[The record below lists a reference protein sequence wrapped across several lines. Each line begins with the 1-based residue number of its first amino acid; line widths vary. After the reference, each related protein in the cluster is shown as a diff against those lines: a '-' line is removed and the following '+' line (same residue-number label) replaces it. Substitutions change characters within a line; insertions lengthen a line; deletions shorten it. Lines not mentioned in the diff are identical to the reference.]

1 MPYINGVYMAT
12 PGVSISDNDSNFMAQ
27 NAGQGLGVILMGP
40 AVDGEPKTPITI
52 PNASA
57 ALSMLK
63 GGDLLQAVLNVFAG
77 ASAMGQ
83 VPSQVIAIRPEQATQ
98 GTSTIANS
106 TGTAQI
112 ALTTTLYGSI
122 ANQARWQVTSASSGV
137 GYKVRQAL
145 DFTGHGGQ
153 TYSTYSQ
160 DNINLPVLSLYYTGS
175 DTNPTISVTDS
186 NLTIIATSG
195 GKQTTLAN
203 ITLTS
208 SMTVQALVN
217 QLNQISG
224 LTATVLD
231 TNPNDTV
238 ASFFDNVSNVA
249 ISTSSDTPTILYANV
264 SAVVRWFNKVNG
276 YFTAVRQAGATSLAT
291 SNTWTYATG
300 GSTPTASNS
309 DWQACYTLAQS
320 LTGLFLLQPV
330 SPSYTLWAMNDAHC
344 GYMAS
349 LGQPRRGY
357 VGDVAGQTITT
368 ELQQVQNINSSRT
381 SIVWPEQQE
390 VNYDGQQETMA
401 PYLIASYVMGMR
413 AAAPPYQALTNQSV
427 PSNGMGQQLPPSTVA
442 QGVQGG
448 LCMIAPN
455 QTGQIVVVRDRT
467 TWLQN
472 SAYDKVENSTGL
484 VVDIITSDL
493 NQTLLAYIGKA
504 MSSATVGSAAA
515 TILSRLTY
523 WYDLGYLAV
532 KPQASHVSLSG
543 SGDAITGTVTLYPDV
558 PTNYVVITLN
568 PKATTVAS

>member
-12 PGVSISDNDSNFMAQ
+12 PGVSISVNDSNFTAQ
-27 NAGQGLGVILMGP
+27 NAGQGLGVILIGP
-40 AVDGEPKTPITI
+40 AVDGQPKTPISI
-52 PNASA
+52 PNAAA
-57 ALSMLK
+57 ALTMLK

-77 ASAMGQ
+77 ASAIGQ
-83 VPSQVIAIRPEQATQ
+83 VPSQVIVFRPEQATQ
-98 GTSTIANS
+98 GTSTIADS
-106 TGTAQI
+106 SGTAQI
-112 ALTTTLYGSI
+112 ALTTTLYGQV
-122 ANQARWQVTSASSGV
+122 ANQARWQVTAASGGV
-137 GYKVRQAL
+137 GYKVSQAL
-145 DFTGHGGQ
+145 DYTGPGGQ
-153 TYSTYSQ
+153 TYNTIPQ
-160 DNINLPVLSLYYTGS
+160 DNINLPVLSLYYTG
-175 DTNPTISVTDS
+175 TGTTPTVSVTDS
-186 NLTIIATSG
+186 NLTITATSG
-195 GKQTTLAN
+195 GTQTTLAN

-208 SMTVQALVN
+208 DMTVQALAN
-217 QLNQISG
+217 QLNQVSG
-224 LTATVLD
+224 LTVAVLD

-238 ASFFDNVSNVA
+238 AAFFDNVSNVA
-249 ISTSSDTPTILYANV
+249 VSTSASSPTVLYANV
-264 SAVVRWFNKVNG
+264 TAVVRWFNKVNG

-300 GSTPTASNS
+300 GATPTASNS

-320 LTGLFLLQPV
+320 LTGLFLIQPV

-390 VNYDGQQETMA
+390 VDYNGQQVTMA
-401 PYLIASYVMGMR
+401 PYLVASYVMGMR
-413 AAAPPYQALTNQSV
+413 AAAPPYQALTNQAV
-427 PSNGMGQQLPPSTVA
+427 PSNGIGQQVSPSMVA

-455 QTGQIVVVRDRT
+455 QTGQIVVIRDRT

-472 SAYDKVENSTGL
+472 TAYDKVENSTGL

-493 NQTLLAYIGKA
+493 NQTLLSYIGQA
-504 MSSATVGSAAA
+504 MSAATVGSASAK
-515 TILSRLTY
+515 ILSRLTY
-523 WYDLGYLAV
+523 WYNLGYLST
-532 KPQASHVSLSG
+532 KPSASDISLSG

-568 PKATTVAS
+568 PQATTVAA